1 MDLINQLSSYVQSGN
16 AKKVKELVAEAIE
29 KEISPATIL
38 NDGMIAAMTEVGTKF
53 KNNEIYVPEMLIAA
67 RAMEQGLQVLEPILT
82 ASGVKPIGKAVI
94 GTVKGD
100 LHDIGKN
107 LVRMMMQGAGI
118 EMHDIGI
125 DAPAEEFLAK
135 ARELNADIICL
146 SALLTTTM
154 AEMEV
159 VIKEFQQAGVRDK
172 FVFMIGGAPITA
184 DFAQKIGADF
194 YSPDAVHAADVAR
207 ETLHKKYPST

>member
-1 MDLINQLSSYVQSGN
+1 MDIISQLSDSVQSG
-16 AKKVKELVAEAIE
+16 KTKLVKEQVAEALA
-29 KEISPATIL
+29 KKISPAVIL

-67 RAMEQGLQVLEPILT
+67 RAMGEGLKVLEPVLI

-100 LHDIGKN
+100 LHDIGKT

-125 DAPAEEFLAK
+125 DIPADAFLAK
-135 ARELNADIICL
+135 AKEVKADIICL

-154 AEMEV
+154 AEMDV
-159 VIKEFQQAGVRDK
+159 IIKEFQQAGVREN
-172 FVFMIGGAPITA
+172 FVFMIGGAPVTE

-194 YSPDAVHAADVAR
+194 YASDAVHAADVAR
-207 ETLHKKYPST
+207 EVLQKKYS

>member
-1 MDLINQLSSYVQSGN
+1 MDLISQLSDSVQSGKT
-16 AKKVKELVAEAIE
+16 KKVKELVLEAIE
-29 KEISPATIL
+29 NKISPAVIL
-38 NDGMIAAMTEVGTKF
+38 NDGMISAMTEVGTKF

-67 RAMEQGLQVLEPILT
+67 RAMGEGLKVLEPVLV

-118 EMHDIGI
+118 EMYDIGI
-125 DAPAEEFLAK
+125 DAPADAFLAK
-135 ARELNADIICL
+135 AKEVEADIVCL

-154 AEMEV
+154 MEMDV
-159 VIKEFQQAGVRDK
+159 VIKEFQQAGVRDS
-172 FVFMIGGAPITA
+172 FLFMVGGAPVNE
-184 DFAQKIGADF
+184 DFA
-194 YSPDAVHAADVAR
+194 
-207 ETLHKKYPST
+207 

>member
-1 MDLINQLSSYVQSGN
+1 MNLISQLSENIQSGK
-16 AKKVKELVAEAIE
+16 AKKVKELVQEAIE
-29 KEISPATIL
+29 NEISPVVIL
-38 NDGMIAAMTEVGTKF
+38 NDGMISAMAEVGIKF

-67 RAMEQGLQVLEPILT
+67 RAMGEGLKVLEPVLV
-82 ASGVKPIGKAVI
+82 ASGVKPIGRAVI

-107 LVRMMMQGAGI
+107 LVRMIMQGAGI

-125 DAPAEEFLAK
+125 DTPADVFLTKAK
-135 ARELNADIICL
+135 EVGADIVCL

-154 AEMEV
+154 MEMDV
-159 VIKEFQQAGVRDK
+159 VIKEFQRAGVRDN
-172 FVFMIGGAPITA
+172 FIFLVGGAPVNEE
-184 DFAQKIGADF
+184 FAQAIGADF

-207 ETLHKKYPST
+207 EVLLKKYS

>member
-1 MDLINQLSSYVQSGN
+1 MDIISQLADSVQNG
-16 AKKVKELVAEAIE
+16 KIKLVKEQVEQALAQA
-29 KEISPATIL
+29 ISPAVIL
-38 NDGMIAAMTEVGTKF
+38 NDGMIAAMTVVGTKF

-67 RAMEQGLQVLEPILT
+67 RAMGEGLKVLEPVLI
-82 ASGVKPIGKAVI
+82 ASGVKPVGKAVI

-125 DAPAEEFLAK
+125 DTPAADFLAK
-135 ARELNADIICL
+135 AQEVQADFVCL

-154 AEMEV
+154 AEMEA
-159 VIKEFQQAGVRDK
+159 VIKEFQQAGVRKD
-172 FVFMIGGAPITA
+172 FVFMIGGAPVTE

-194 YSPDAVHAADVAR
+194 YAPDAVHAADVAR
-207 ETLHKKYPST
+207 DVLHKKYA